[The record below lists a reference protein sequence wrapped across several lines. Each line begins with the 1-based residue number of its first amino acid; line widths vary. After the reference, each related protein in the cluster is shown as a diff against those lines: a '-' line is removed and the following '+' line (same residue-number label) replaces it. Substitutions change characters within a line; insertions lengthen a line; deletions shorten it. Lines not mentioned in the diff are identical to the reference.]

1 LSNRDIEAAW
11 QYHRGT
17 NHSWRSVSQGAHHM
31 DWDNQPS
38 PFKLYPGLTGDKLPT
53 GIFNSEVP
61 ALKALGLA
69 SAEGTCRPT
78 LSQLAGLFHYAAGIT
93 KVGTVPGGK
102 MYFRAAACTGA
113 LYHIELYL
121 VCGDLP
127 DLPAGVYHFSAH
139 DFSLNRLREGDHRGV
154 LLEASGGHVTV
165 AEAPATIILSSVY
178 WRNSWKYQARAYRHA
193 YWDSGTILAN
203 MLAVGNANQIPL
215 KLITSFVD
223 APVNRLL
230 DLDASREVALQLVP
244 VGRDPADEI
253 GPPLTVD
260 VLDLEVAPYS
270 RREVSYPAMLEMHSA
285 SSLLEPG
292 EVPELWGNPPALI
305 NPAPAGPMFPLNVTP
320 EAGLPQDTPSYSP
333 SYSIEETILR
343 RGSSRRFREAAI
355 TFEQLSN
362 MLDRATR
369 GIAADF
375 LDGSGGTLNQL
386 YVIVNDVDDLPQGSY
401 VFHRERG
408 DGNRG
413 DGERGELEQLAQG
426 DLRAQAGHLDLGQP
440 LAADASVNIYMLTD
454 LQSVLDRYGNRG
466 YRMAQTEASI
476 MGGRLYLGAY
486 AQRLGATGLTFFD
499 DDVTE
504 FFSPH
509 AEGKSVMFLVAV
521 GRPGRRRRPGQTG
534 TTPLRTSF

>member
-1 LSNRDIEAAW
+1 
-11 QYHRGT
+11 
-17 NHSWRSVSQGAHHM
+17 
-31 DWDNQPS
+31 
-38 PFKLYPGLTGDKLPT
+38 
-53 GIFNSEVP
+53 
-61 ALKALGLA
+61 
-69 SAEGTCRPT
+69 
-78 LSQLAGLFHYAAGIT
+78 
-93 KVGTVPGGK
+93 
-102 MYFRAAACTGA
+102 
-113 LYHIELYL
+113 
-121 VCGDLP
+121 
-127 DLPAGVYHFSAH
+127 
-139 DFSLNRLREGDHRGV
+139 
-154 LLEASGGHVTV
+154 
-165 AEAPATIILSSVY
+165 
-178 WRNSWKYQARAYRHA
+178 
-193 YWDSGTILAN
+193 
-203 MLAVGNANQIPL
+203 
-215 KLITSFVD
+215 
-223 APVNRLL
+223 
-230 DLDASREVALQLVP
+230 
-244 VGRDPADEI
+244 
-253 GPPLTVD
+253 
-260 VLDLEVAPYS
+260 
-270 RREVSYPAMLEMHSA
+270 
-285 SSLLEPG
+285 
-292 EVPELWGNPPALI
+292 
-305 NPAPAGPMFPLNVTP
+305 
-320 EAGLPQDTPSYSP
+320 
-333 SYSIEETILR
+333 
-343 RGSSRRFREAAI
+343 
-355 TFEQLSN
+355 

-375 LDGSGGTLNQL
+375 LDGSDGTLNQL

-509 AEGKSVMFLVAV
+509 AEGKSVMFLVAM

>member
-1 LSNRDIEAAW
+1 MSNRDIEAAW
-11 QYHRGT
+11 QYHQGT
-17 NHSWRSVSQGAHHM
+17 NHSRRSVSQSGHYM

-38 PFKLYPGLTGDKLPT
+38 PFKLYPGLTGNQLPT
-53 GIFNSEVP
+53 EIPNSGLP

-69 SAEGTCRPT
+69 SPEGLGEGPCRPT
-78 LSQLAGLFHYAAGIT
+78 LSQLAGLFHYSAGIT
-93 KVGTVPGGK
+93 KEGTVPGGK

-127 DLPAGVYHFSAH
+127 DLPAGVYHFGAH
-139 DFSLNRLREGDHRGV
+139 DFSLHRLREGDHRGV
-154 LLEASGGHVTV
+154 LLEATGGQAAV

-203 MLAVGNANQIPL
+203 LLAVGNANRIPL
-215 KLITSFVD
+215 KLVTSFVD
-223 APVNRLL
+223 EPVNRLL

-253 GPPLTVD
+253 GPPLAVD
-260 VLDLEVAPYS
+260 VLDLDVEPYS
-270 RREVSYPAMLEMHSA
+270 RREVSYPAMVEMHSA
-285 SSLLEPG
+285 SSLLDPS
-292 EVPELWGNPPALI
+292 EVAELWGKPPALI
-305 NPAPAGPMFPLNVTP
+305 NPAPAGPMFPLGVAP
-320 EAGLPQDTPSYSP
+320 ETALPPDSP
-333 SYSIEETILR
+333 LYSIEETILR
-343 RGSSRRFREAAI
+343 RGSSRRFRRAAI

-386 YVIVNDVDDLPQGSY
+386 YLIVNDVEDLPQGSY
-401 VFHRERG
+401 VFHR
-408 DGNRG
+408 D
-413 DGERGELEQLAQG
+413 RGELEQLAQG
-426 DLRAQAGHLDLGQP
+426 DFRVQAGNLDLGQP
-440 LAADASVNIYMLTD
+440 LAADASVNVYILAD
-454 LQSVLDRYGNRG
+454 LKSVLDRYGNRG
-466 YRMAQTEASI
+466 YRMAQVEASI

-499 DDVTE
+499 DEVTE

-509 AEGKSVMFLVAV
+509 AQGKSVMFLVAL
-521 GRPGRRRRPGQTG
+521 GRPMRRTRQEQPG
-534 TTPLRTSF
+534 TTPLRVSI

>member
-1 LSNRDIEAAW
+1 MSNRDIEAAW

-17 NHSWRSVSQGAHHM
+17 NHSWRSVSQTAHYM

-38 PFKLYPGLTGDKLPT
+38 PFKLYSGLTGDKLPT
-53 GIFNSEVP
+53 DISNSGVP
-61 ALKALGLA
+61 ALKALGLPTP
-69 SAEGTCRPT
+69 GGLCRPT

-93 KVGTVPGGK
+93 KIGTVPGGK

-127 DLPAGVYHFSAH
+127 DLPAGVYHFGAH
-139 DFSLNRLREGDHRGV
+139 DFSLHRLREGDHRGL
-154 LLEASGGHVTV
+154 LLEASGGQAPV
-165 AEAPATIILSSVY
+165 AQAPATIVLSSVY

-203 MLAVGNANQIPL
+203 LLAVGNANGIPL

-223 APVNRLL
+223 EPVNRLL
-230 DLDASREVALQLVP
+230 DLDANREAALHLVP

-253 GPPLTVD
+253 GPPLAVD
-260 VLDLEVAPYS
+260 VLDLEVEPYS

-285 SSLLEPG
+285 SSLLDSS
-292 EVPELWGNPPALI
+292 EVPDLRGKPPILA
-305 NPAPAGPMFPLNVTP
+305 NPAPTGPMFPLKVTP
-320 EAGLPQDTPSYSP
+320 EAALPEDTP

-343 RGSSRRFREAAI
+343 RGSSRRFRRATI

-369 GIAADF
+369 GISADF
-375 LDGSGGTLNQL
+375 LEGPSGTLNQL
-386 YVIVNDVDDLPQGSY
+386 YLIVNDVEDLPQGSY
-401 VFHRERG
+401 VFHRDQGAG
-408 DGNRG
+408 DQ
-413 DGERGELEQLAQG
+413 GELEQLAQG
-426 DLRAQAGHLDLGQP
+426 DSRVQAGHLDLGQP
-440 LAADASVNIYMLTD
+440 LAADASVNIYILAD
-454 LQSVLDRYGNRG
+454 LNSVLDRYGNRG
-466 YRMAQTEASI
+466 YRMAQVEASI

-499 DDVTE
+499 DEVTE

-509 AEGKSVMFLVAV
+509 AQDKSVMFLVAV
-521 GRPGRRRRPGQTG
+521 GRPGLRTRQGQAG
-534 TTPLRTSF
+534 TTPLTLSF